1 MPLGTGVSYNHYCL
15 ATPVDPKSSTP
26 MPSYERPI
34 APRPAPAVIPGEK
47 LVLNQQE
54 KEHLQVFGNAF
65 NQDKENSSE
74 SILDVFSRYEDEFLV
89 RTENS
94 FPGITLSHT
103 EDAANYTASLKGNES
118 ALSRLNDVSHITR
131 ERKMNEYQSPNFCD
145 ECQIDDR
152 DKGGHTIDFY
162 DKLQYLKLENRKLL
176 GTLAKFYN
184 NRNDEDSEEDE
195 SKLQN
200 PSQVVIDYNQRKGMD
215 ASQSNVSGHEYVLD
229 TKNGIDE
236 NNLSNLI
243 SQNGKRKDSVVSL
256 SESKNVNGDS
266 DNAENSNQILWKR
279 KMEKVFDGIDSDS
292 DTELSPGIQQSSKK
306 RDRVKSAPVKRQKKE
321 FVPTVPEPFG
331 MTIRED
337 QKRREKKLLAEMVDL
352 DVDDTV
358 NTGNENDSR
367 IFKAKGVP
375 KHVNQPIFQN
385 MVIEQPRRY
394 AVGPISR
401 IKRAKS
407 EESINNNFKAKPFPS
422 DIFTDFA
429 YEKMKEDIAY
439 RNIRKEIRQK
449 ELLAASNLPP
459 RLKSALAKQSTE
471 IKKEI
476 RKSQDRKPQTRIRG
490 KPVPDFERLYQ
501 DFQSNMD
508 ANKTSRLTTVLEP
521 FTFDEAVKQ
530 WQENRKNL
538 QKRPQSANVNG
549 QIMQDESNVSKSPY
563 SGIKAK
569 VDSKRYSSNPN
580 LSSSV
585 TANVLNS
592 TCNTTSLLRSQKNK
606 ERLEKEIKAMEKED
620 KKKMDAALKQRQLR
634 IMNPA
639 WDAMREKSGSF
650 MGEKRQE
657 RLKHEREMQRE
668 YQLQLDRIYLKVI
681 KQPTLFQRQSRMN
694 AKQNAEKKY
703 NEVLKKEGLT
713 EDDITKSFEVKKERR
728 LSKSSLSDYSWVSK
742 PCPISSIKSAAKANL
757 GSNTISQ
764 IVDAEESCQSLP
776 SEDEF
781 FD

>member
-54 KEHLQVFGNAF
+54 KDHLRVFGNSF

-74 SILDVFSRYEDEFLV
+74 SILDVFSRYEDDFLV

-131 ERKMNEYQSPNFCD
+131 ERKMDEYQSPNFCD

-176 GTLAKFYN
+176 GTLAKYYDN
-184 NRNDEDSEEDE
+184 LNDEVSEEDE

-200 PSQVVIDYNQRKGMD
+200 PSQMVIDYNQGKGMD
-215 ASQSNVSGHEYVLD
+215 ASQSNVSGYS
-229 TKNGIDE
+229 
-236 NNLSNLI
+236 SNLV

-256 SESKNVNGDS
+256 SECKNLNGNS

-292 DTELSPGIQQSSKK
+292 DNELSPGFQQSSKK

-352 DVDDTV
+352 DVEETA

-422 DIFTDFA
+422 AIFTDFA

-471 IKKEI
+471 IKKDI

-501 DFQSNMD
+501 DFQTNMD

-530 WQENRKNL
+530 WQENRNNL

-549 QIMQDESNVSKSPY
+549 QTMQDESNVSKSPY

-569 VDSKRYSSNPN
+569 VDSKRYASNPN

-606 ERLEKEIKAMEKED
+606 ERLEKEIKAMEKEE

-639 WDAMREKSGSF
+639 WDEMRGKSVSL

-657 RLKHEREMQRE
+657 RLKNEKEMQRE

-757 GSNTISQ
+757 GSNTVSQ